1 MENEYPLVERFMY
14 LFMVVLQ
21 VSIFS
26 PNDTILAQE
35 DIHLALLSTNFSPPP
50 LTSTN
55 LGLSTLLGISL
66 FFRLVFTI
74 NPKTFMAF
82 PPLAFEISS
91 EGGLVATSNI
101 NWRLPTWQHRS
112 RRISSKRRKQLI

>member
-66 FFRLVFTI
+66 FLGWCLRLIQKLSWRFHHWLL
-74 NPKTFMAF
+74 KF
-82 PPLAFEISS
+82 PPK
-91 EGGLVATSNI
+91 GD
-101 NWRLPTWQHRS
+101 W
-112 RRISSKRRKQLI
+112 

>member
-35 DIHLALLSTNFSPPP
+35 DIHLALLSTNFFPPP

-55 LGLSTLLGISL
+55 LGFST
-66 FFRLVFTI
+66 LVFTI
-74 NPKTFMAF
+74 DPKTFMAF